1 MSTNKIK
8 VTVDG
13 IDVLVTPGSSVLQ
26 ACELVGVEIPRFC
39 FHERLLVA
47 GNCRMCLV
55 EIEKQI
61 KPVASCAMPV
71 MPGMNIF
78 TDTPLVKKAREGV
91 LEFLLMNHPL
101 DCPICDQGG
110 ECDLQDQAMIFG
122 SDKSRYRALKRG
134 VEDKNFGPLI
144 KTIMTRC
151 IHCTRCVRFATEV
164 AGVEVLGTTARGNDT
179 EIGTYVEKMFNSEL
193 SGNIIDLCPVGALTS
208 KPYAFTSRPWELK
221 TTESIDVLDS
231 MGSNI
236 RVDARGTEIMRI
248 IPQLNEEINEEWISD
263 KTRFAYDALKRQRLT
278 SPMIKNEDGKL
289 VEVDWLSAFEY
300 IKKRIKLLVR
310 SPAYDSS
317 AVFGSLTDLE
327 TMVMS
332 RHLLRSL
339 GTNPKL
345 YSECGTSIKNKA
357 FIELFT
363 FNNSIE
369 GIEDADLV
377 LLIGTNP
384 RKEAALINARL
395 RKRFLRGNFTIANIG
410 SNLDLTYPVKH
421 LGLSPN
427 VLKDIAEGYHPFCAD
442 LAKAQN
448 PMIIFG
454 EGLQKRSDYTTILRM
469 LIDIQAN
476 LDKSVGLVE
485 NSILNLIQGSANQYG
500 ADLLGCDRFNPEE
513 DIFTDL
519 VYLFGVDEQT
529 VNNVRSFNEKKF
541 IIYQGHHGFDGLA
554 NVDVVLPSSAYTEK
568 DSLFFNTEGRLQS
581 TRLSLT
587 APGHAK
593 IDWEIVYGLYS
604 FLYDNETKKLAG
616 KSVDELTFDKT
627 VSYEDE
633 VWKITSKINNR
644 SDILALVGNEIPKT
658 KTIGICENSRSLSS
672 DLIGKNGF
680 YNITPLKSNIENFYM
695 TDVITKSS
703 STMAKCTELQVTGP
717 QRFI

>member
-1 MSTNKIK
+1 
-8 VTVDG
+8 
-13 IDVLVTPGSSVLQ
+13 
-26 ACELVGVEIPRFC
+26 
-39 FHERLLVA
+39 
-47 GNCRMCLV
+47 
-55 EIEKQI
+55 
-61 KPVASCAMPV
+61 
-71 MPGMNIF
+71 
-78 TDTPLVKKAREGV
+78 
-91 LEFLLMNHPL
+91 
-101 DCPICDQGG
+101 
-110 ECDLQDQAMIFG
+110 
-122 SDKSRYRALKRG
+122 
-134 VEDKNFGPLI
+134 
-144 KTIMTRC
+144 
-151 IHCTRCVRFATEV
+151 
-164 AGVEVLGTTARGNDT
+164 
-179 EIGTYVEKMFNSEL
+179 MFNSEL
-193 SGNIIDLCPVGALTS
+193 SGNVIDLCPVGALTS

-221 TTESIDVLDS
+221 TTESVDVLDS
-231 MGSNI
+231 IGSNI

-289 VEVDWLSAFEY
+289 VEVDWLTAFEH
-300 IKKRIKLLVR
+300 IKKNIKLLAR
-310 SPAYDSS
+310 SPLHESL

-327 TMVMS
+327 TMVIS

-339 GTNPKL
+339 GSNPRL
-345 YSECGTSIKNKA
+345 CSEGGASIDNKA
-357 FIELFT
+357 FTELFT

-395 RKRFLRGNFTIANIG
+395 RKRFLKGNFTIANIG

-454 EGLQKRSDYTTILRM
+454 EGLQKRSDYAAILRM
-469 LIDIQAN
+469 LLDIQAN
-476 LDKSVGLVE
+476 LNKSVGLAG

-500 ADLLGCDRFNPEE
+500 ADLLGCDRF
-513 DIFTDL
+513 DSIDLFSRDL

-529 VNNVRSFNEKKF
+529 VNKVASVKKTNF
-541 IIYQGHHGFDGLA
+541 IIYQGHHGFDGLTK
-554 NVDVVLPSSAYTEK
+554 VDVVLPSSAYTEK

-587 APGHAK
+587 PPGHAK

-604 FLYDNETKKLAG
+604 FLYENETKKLSG
-616 KSVDELTFDKT
+616 KSVDELTYNRT

-633 VWKITSKINNR
+633 IWEITSKINNR

-658 KTIGICENSRSLSS
+658 KIIGACENSKSLSS

-680 YNITPLKSNIENFYM
+680 YNVTPLKSNVENFYM

>member
-193 SGNIIDLCPVGALTS
+193 SGNVIDLCPVGALTS

-221 TTESIDVLDS
+221 TTESVDVLDS
-231 MGSNI
+231 IGSNI

-289 VEVDWLSAFEY
+289 VEVDWLTAFEH
-300 IKKRIKLLVR
+300 IKKNIKLLAR
-310 SPAYDSS
+310 SPLHESLAI
-317 AVFGSLTDLE
+317 FGSLTDLE
-327 TMVMS
+327 TMVIA

-339 GTNPKL
+339 GSNPRL
-345 YSECGTSIKNKA
+345 CSEGGASIENKA
-357 FIELFT
+357 FTELFT

-442 LAKAQN
+442 LAKAQK

-454 EGLQKRSDYTTILRM
+454 EGLQKRSDYAVILRM
-469 LIDIQAN
+469 LLDIQAN
-476 LDKSVGLVE
+476 LNKSVGLVE

-500 ADLLGCDRFNPEE
+500 ADLLGCDRF
-513 DIFTDL
+513 DSTDLFWGDL

-529 VNNVRSFNEKKF
+529 VNKVASGNKTNF
-541 IIYQGHHGFDGLA
+541 IIYQGHHGFDGLT

-587 APGHAK
+587 PPGHAK

-604 FLYDNETKKLAG
+604 FLYENETKKLLG
-616 KSVDELTFDKT
+616 KSVDELTYNRT

-633 VWKITSKINNR
+633 IWEITSKINNR

-658 KTIGICENSRSLSS
+658 KIIGACENSKSLSS

-680 YNITPLKSNIENFYM
+680 YNVTPLKSNVENFYM